1 MARAKF
7 FAARH
12 MLQRR
17 DDIEKCFTSFCFA
30 QYDKCKRVKVDM
42 DEAIARVRRCE
53 INSFL
58 EGVWGE
64 SNDED
69 VYVSNEF
76 DMTDPELVGTI
87 MHEAL
92 HYVCRLDRGYG
103 WRDLCTRVEH
113 EVMEFMGDIT

>member
-1 MARAKF
+1 MQHRAGV
-7 FAARH
+7 
-12 MLQRR
+12 
-17 DDIEKCFTSFCFA
+17 EECFKSCCFA
-30 QYDKCKRVKVDM
+30 QYDKCKRVRVNM
-42 DEAIARVRRCE
+42 DEAVARVRRCE
-53 INSFL
+53 INRLL

-64 SNDED
+64 SNNED
-69 VYVSNEF
+69 VHVSTEF

-103 WRDLCTRVEH
+103 FRDLCTRVEH